1 MKVAALFI
9 ESTCFLKALNEEAI
23 NYDALEEESR
33 AKLLDGIKAQQ
44 VKKNDIKVKKL
55 KKLTAK
61 QQSLESK
68 NVPKHKRQQQ
78 GNKKGNPKANPKTK
92 GGKVQKRKK

>member
-1 MKVAALFI
+1 MTV
-9 ESTCFLKALNEEAI
+9 CFKALNEEAI

-44 VKKNDIKVKKL
+44 IKKNDLKAKKL

-68 NVPKHKRQQQ
+68 NVPKHRRQQQ
-78 GNKKGNPKANPKTK
+78 GNKKGNPKASAKAK
-92 GGKVQKRKK
+92 QGGQGQKRKK